1 MEASASMSELRTL
14 KATKEEKTG
23 QIEKMT
29 AAVEQLR
36 PVVEENTKTCD
47 RMEEEYHQLQDG
59 SQAREEQMRA
69 MSCSSCGQPLLK
81 DDSMDQ

>member
-1 MEASASMSELRTL
+1 MSELRTL

-36 PVVEENTKTCD
+36 PVVEENTK
-47 RMEEEYHQLQDG
+47 YVSFFHH
-59 SQAREEQMRA
+59 A
-69 MSCSSCGQPLLK
+69 
-81 DDSMDQ
+81 